1 MIEIGIN
8 NISKNFGYKNILH
21 NLNLEIM
28 TGDHIAIVG
37 RNGTGKSTLLKIISG
52 NEDVDK
58 GTVSIRKGAI
68 IGMLEQI
75 PKLYQTNATTK
86 QVLMNAFSSLLEI
99 KQQMEHLESLLAIE
113 TDAVKLQQLLDKY
126 SATQNNFIALHGYD
140 MEENLNRIINGFNFQ
155 NLLDKPFNILSGG
168 QKTIVN
174 LAVTILKQPDILLL
188 DEPTNH
194 LDIKTLEWFENFLN
208 KYKGTVVIVSH
219 DRYFL
224 DKVVTKTVLL
234 DMGNCTTFLGNY
246 SFSIKEQEHL
256 LLLDFEQYKNQQK
269 KISAMKDAIK
279 RFRQWGT
286 QADNP
291 KFFKK
296 AKELEKR
303 LEKIDTLDKPQIDKP
318 KIPISF
324 SGERSGKEVLRL
336 EKFSLSFGETLLF
349 DNAELL
355 ILEKERVCFIGDNG
369 TGKTSLI
376 RAILGENKHY
386 FGKITF
392 SPSIKSGYI
401 PQEIRFDCDNDS
413 VLDAFRK
420 EYNSTEGEARNILAK
435 FFFYG
440 ENIFKQVGLLSG
452 GEKVLLK
459 LAILIQNKTNFLI
472 MDEPTN
478 HIDIETR
485 EILEEALL
493 EFKGTLFCISHD
505 RYFINKISTRTVE
518 LIDHRID
525 SASQYLYSF

>member
-1 MIEIGIN
+1 
-8 NISKNFGYKNILH
+8 
-21 NLNLEIM
+21 
-28 TGDHIAIVG
+28 
-37 RNGTGKSTLLKIISG
+37 
-52 NEDVDK
+52 
-58 GTVSIRKGAI
+58 
-68 IGMLEQI
+68 
-75 PKLYQTNATTK
+75 
-86 QVLMNAFSSLLEI
+86 
-99 KQQMEHLESLLAIE
+99 
-113 TDAVKLQQLLDKY
+113 
-126 SATQNNFIALHGYD
+126 
-140 MEENLNRIINGFNFQ
+140 
-155 NLLDKPFNILSGG
+155 
-168 QKTIVN
+168 
-174 LAVTILKQPDILLL
+174 
-188 DEPTNH
+188 
-194 LDIKTLEWFENFLN
+194 
-208 KYKGTVVIVSH
+208 
-219 DRYFL
+219 
-224 DKVVTKTVLL
+224 
-234 DMGNCTTFLGNY
+234 MGNCTTFFGNY

-525 SASQYLYSF
+525 LASQYLYSF